1 MAQST
6 TRMSKRPFWMHQIVE
21 YILGGAMIAA
31 GLQSPTPVVPS
42 VVGGVIMLNSAITAG
57 PLSAFRVLDRRVHR
71 VIDIVV
77 IAFEMIAAVQPWIEL
92 DAGTRGIVL
101 IIAFV
106 HLFVWWNTNYAMRT
120 KRDPVS
126 SEGGRSAE
134 IGRIAGRMVGH
145 GVNVVRR
152 PKSDDR

>member
-1 MAQST
+1 MA
-6 TRMSKRPFWMHQIVE
+6 MSKRPFWMHQVVE

-42 VVGGVIMLNSAITAG
+42 IVGGVVMLNAAITSG

-71 VIDIVV
+71 VVDMVV
-77 IAFEMIAAVQPWIEL
+77 IALEMIAAVQPWIAL

-106 HLFVWWNTNYAMRT
+106 HLFVWWNTNYAMRP
-120 KRDPVS
+120 KREPIS
-126 SEGGRSAE
+126 AEGGTSAQ

-145 GVNVVRR
+145 GVNAVRKPR
-152 PKSDDR
+152 GDGR